1 VLARAPHVKGQLIDG
16 RSICGRDLVE
26 VCALLVAKDGVEL
39 ENGLFFLRG
48 ELPSLDI

>member
-1 VLARAPHVKGQLIDG
+1 MQTVDRWQIYMWKRFVRG
-16 RSICGRDLVE
+16 
-26 VCALLVAKDGVEL
+26 CAVLVAKDGVEL